1 MNVIAK
7 YVIATICVLIL
18 AYVAWLVITTTFPL
32 GEWLDTHPPWK
43 NIFELLIIVGV
54 IGFLAGLVEAKTRT

>member
-1 MNVIAK
+1 MNTIAK

-32 GEWLDTHPPWK
+32 GEWLETHPMWK
-43 NIFELLIIVGV
+43 NIFKLLIIIGV
-54 IGFLAGLVEAKTRT
+54 IGFLAGIVEAKIRT